1 MRTVELHESGLSYAA
16 VMDALPGVSFIRRP
30 DGSAVYLSR
39 AWREFTGL
47 TCEEGLA
54 KGWALVHPDDLA
66 RAVQT
71 WEEARAS
78 GTSHRQELRL
88 LLGDGSYRWVL
99 AQTDPMRADDGTIVG
114 WIGTLTDQSAQRS
127 AEDAAFAAM
136 RESLE
141 RSHFADQLLDA
152 SEDCIT
158 VLDLD
163 ARLVSI
169 STNGMKALGIADI
182 ETVRGH
188 EWVSFW
194 NDDERLAAE
203 VAIEAARAGGR
214 GHFTGGRA
222 VDGAQRWWD
231 VTVTLILD
239 HAGQA
244 RQLLAVLRDIT
255 QVVRAQRADEER
267 EQFVRL
273 VEASDDYISLGDPAG
288 NVVYLNQAGQKLIE
302 TGTPDEARLTNIW
315 DYFFPEDLPFVRES
329 VMPALMSEGRWRGE
343 LRLRNHRTGTPVP
356 MWHHMFAL
364 HDESGA
370 ITGIATVSSDLRERY
385 RVDVAL
391 RTLAQAGAALYE
403 SLDFNSTMRNVAAA
417 VVGSFASFCT
427 VEALDESGRI
437 RSVAAAHRDP
447 SLVPL
452 IERAAEMRNDRPDH
466 PIFRAIH
473 HGEATLIE
481 DLSPTWWDRFG
492 QRDELGSQ
500 LDVLDMRSVIY
511 VPIRSQLDGTIRGAM
526 SCILAGSDPRV
537 TYAAEDVRFAEEV
550 AVRAGLA
557 FDNAR
562 AYEREKRI
570 AVTLQAASL
579 PKALPTIDHLYL
591 SADYRPGKSE
601 ATIGGDWY
609 DAFALDDGC
618 VAITVGDVLGN
629 GLAAAVTMGRL
640 RQSMRVVATLIAE
653 PNAMLDAADRTVR
666 GESDETYATALAGV
680 FDPRTHTFTFASAG
694 HPSPVLR
701 HPDGRIEEFNVPG
714 MMLGLRSG
722 KSLRTVTIAVAP
734 GSTLVFFTD
743 GLTEATRDTDEGY
756 RRLHAAMADAGVSSA
771 DNPAHAL
778 VEHVLRARPA
788 TDDIAVLVAEVGPSK
803 RFDER
808 LRTAS
813 SVAAGREAVTIAT
826 SIT

>member
-1 MRTVELHESGLSYAA
+1 MRTAEPFESALSYAA
-16 VMDALPGVSFIRRP
+16 VLDALPIVSFLRRP
-30 DGSAVYLSR
+30 NGSAAYLSR

-54 KGWALVHPDDLA
+54 KQWSLVHPDDRG

-71 WEEARAS
+71 WEAARAS
-78 GTSHRQELRL
+78 GTSHRQEFRL
-88 LLGDGSYRWVL
+88 LLGDGSYRWVFT
-99 AQTDPMRADDGTIVG
+99 QTDPMRTDDGAIVG

-127 AEDAAFAAM
+127 AEETAFAAV
-136 RESLE
+136 REALE
-141 RSHFADQLLDA
+141 RSRFA
-152 SEDCIT
+152 
-158 VLDLD
+158 
-163 ARLVSI
+163 
-169 STNGMKALGIADI
+169 
-182 ETVRGH
+182 
-188 EWVSFW
+188 
-194 NDDERLAAE
+194 
-203 VAIEAARAGGR
+203 
-214 GHFTGGRA
+214 
-222 VDGAQRWWD
+222 
-231 VTVTLILD
+231 
-239 HAGQA
+239 
-244 RQLLAVLRDIT
+244 
-255 QVVRAQRADEER
+255 

-273 VEASDDYISLGDPAG
+273 VEASDDYISLGDTAG
-288 NVVYLNQAGQKLIE
+288 NIVYLNQAGQKLIE
-302 TGTPDEARLTNIW
+302 TGAPDDARLTNIW
-315 DYFFPEDLPFVRES
+315 DYFLPDDLPFVKEH

-364 HDESGA
+364 HDDSGA

-385 RVDVAL
+385 RVDVGL

-447 SLVPL
+447 SLVAL

-492 QRDELGSQ
+492 QRGELGSQ

-526 SCILAGSDPRV
+526 ACILAGSDPRV
-537 TYAAEDVRFAEEV
+537 TYTAEDVRFAEEV

-579 PKALPTIDHLYL
+579 PKALPAIDHLYL

-609 DAFALDDGC
+609 DAFALDNGC

-653 PNAMLDAADRTVR
+653 PNAMLDAADRAVR
-666 GESDETYATALAGV
+666 GESDETYATALAGI

-714 MMLGLRSG
+714 MMLGLRQG
-722 KSLRTVTIAVAP
+722 KSLRTVTIDVAP

-756 RRLHAAMADAGVSSA
+756 RRLYAAMADADVSSA

-778 VEHVLRARPA
+778 VEHVLEARPA
-788 TDDIAVLVAEVGPSK
+788 TDDIAVLVAEVGPCK

-813 SVAAGREAVTIAT
+813 RVAAGREQVTIAT
-826 SIT
+826 STS